1 MMKFMKHFKIRKKE
15 YVVVEKEKLDKLE
28 YELQWRI
35 NVCTTYLDM
44 SNSNSYYVGSANK
57 LMQECRTLIDT
68 VKEF

>member
-1 MMKFMKHFKIRKKE
+1 MKLKHFKFKKKE

-44 SNSNSYYVGSANK
+44 SNSNSFYVDSAGK
-57 LMQECRTLIDT
+57 LMKECRTMIDT
-68 VKEF
+68 LKEF